1 MAQFIFPVV
10 FDKIALVVTV
20 KIVSKQIYIPLY
32 PPTQRD
38 TVLPFRLVGNF
49 ITVFQPYGQQV

>member
-20 KIVSKQIYIPLY
+20 KIVSKQIYIPVY
-32 PPTQRD
+32 PPTHRD
-38 TVLPFRLVGNF
+38 TLLPFRLVGDF